1 MSCTPKATHFV
12 KAQTIYN
19 QNLASASNH
28 DNIPLVCRCGNHDV
42 GNSQTKA
49 SMKRFTA
56 AFGDDFLAFWVHG
69 TCNIVINT
77 ALFADPT
84 GAMDLYQQQLVWLE
98 DRLQYAQRNDAA
110 NIFVFGHHPWFLYK
124 EDEKK
129 EDLQGLSP
137 YPMEWNMQGGA
148 GGFPDSYFHIPIQYR
163 ARVMDL
169 FRLYQVDAAFS
180 GHFHQ
185 NLVSKTSFGM
195 DVIMTSSLSMVF
207 ESTGKPKDFEPS
219 VRGIRV
225 VECEVEE
232 TGRGRFSHRFEL
244 LEESN

>member
-1 MSCTPKATHFV
+1 
-12 KAQTIYN
+12 
-19 QNLASASNH
+19 
-28 DNIPLVCRCGNHDV
+28 
-42 GNSQTKA
+42 
-49 SMKRFTA
+49 MKRFTA

-137 YPMEWNMQGGA
+137 YPMEWNMQGDA
-148 GGFPDSYFHIPIQYR
+148 GGFLDSYFHIPIQYR
-163 ARVMDL
+163 ACVMDPFRVYQVGACL
-169 FRLYQVDAAFS
+169 FRTFSSKFSVQDILWYGRDYDQFLVD
-180 GHFHQ
+180 G
-185 NLVSKTSFGM
+185 V
-195 DVIMTSSLSMVF
+195 
-207 ESTGKPKDFEPS
+207 
-219 VRGIRV
+219 
-225 VECEVEE
+225 
-232 TGRGRFSHRFEL
+232 
-244 LEESN
+244 